1 MHSVSLLNIVSCFL
15 LLLARIPSCIG
26 QPRQNL
32 RLYRDF
38 TIAGLLIELSGDGFD
53 NNRMDFDI
61 LVALVR
67 AAGLT
72 GVLGGGLSDVTVFA
86 PTDEAFFQLAQEFG
100 FTGNYDEED
109 VVSYLA
115 GRVENIADG
124 TLEENLQ
131 LLLTYHVASGAQSWR
146 QLLNAGRATT
156 VAGFEVGIR
165 RNRRRRRQLRVLDDS
180 RPHPSIIYRLSN
192 YRVDGAFVHVINR
205 VTIPPL

>member
-1 MHSVSLLNIVSCFL
+1 MHSVSLLNVVGCFL
-15 LLLARIPSCIG
+15 LLLACIPACIG

-61 LVALVR
+61 LIALVR

-72 GVLGGGLSDVTVFA
+72 GALGGGLSDVTVFA

-100 FTGNYDEED
+100 FTGNYDEEA

-115 GRVENIADG
+115 GQVENIADG

-131 LLLTYHVASGAQSWR
+131 FLLTYHVASGAESWR
-146 QLLNAGRATT
+146 QLLNAGMVNT

-165 RNRRRRRQLRVLDDS
+165 RNRRRRRQLRVLDNS
-180 RPHPSIIYRLSN
+180 RPHPSIIYGLSN

-205 VTIPPL
+205 VMIPPL